1 MLSTCSGRG
10 QWLRSGNRCAL
21 LRLRYI
27 VQSRECGQNGDTHG
41 HAYSDQSDVRTL
53 AECEAQFPVLENIC
67 KLRELQGRTVNYFL
81 NDYYRVIEN

>member
-1 MLSTCSGRG
+1 MVKVGEPLCP
-10 QWLRSGNRCAL
+10 